1 MRFLFI
7 VFLLPKICFAHLY
20 YFSYQLI
27 LENSTYKTQRIYVSK
42 VMITP
47 KNLEKIM
54 DFEIRIDKTMSI
66 KAFFRKNIDTIN
78 SYLFK
83 KGVVMNSR
91 LQSSNKTVKNR
102 LVLSLLPT
110 IIDVQI
116 KDDFAK
122 ISVYK

>member
-1 MRFLFI
+1 
-7 VFLLPKICFAHLY
+7 
-20 YFSYQLI
+20 
-27 LENSTYKTQRIYVSK
+27 
-42 VMITP
+42 MITP